1 MLHLTITGPRIF
13 ALLFALY
20 PVIDVLASRI
30 CQKHR
35 CIIGF
40 ACFLGVEALDLCL
53 TVFEQSSG
61 DLRGTVAGFSD
72 ATGAIRFS
80 SEQCPEEKR
89 IALAGAWGAARP
101 PNRGQGGGSSLAAG
115 GAQHEKIAPDLRIG
129 PDPVCVPSL
138 AAETWNV
145 GTWKTAQTIQPFL
158 YEPFANGATVKVH
171 PFTNPGDQK
180 AALLAGSLDMTG
192 TTLALAIQAASRGEP
207 IVLVASLGNKCSAL
221 VVKKGGVKSVGDLE
235 GKKIGYVPGTMHE
248 ILLRETLTRAGLN
261 PDKDA
266 KLVRIDFFDMGTAL
280 SRGDIDAYL
289 SGEPLPTLAKRQ
301 GYGEILAYP
310 YYGEGIGAINSGMIV
325 RRDFVEKKPER
336 VMEMLRAHRKATE
349 QCMSDKAFWLETS
362 SKMFGVE
369 LDVLRDAADNMELV
383 WDMDDTFMK
392 QLSALG
398 KRMLELGIIK
408 KEPDY
413 NALVDRRFVDALRQG
428 K

>member
-1 MLHLTITGPRIF
+1 MRKLLLTF
-13 ALLFALY
+13 
-20 PVIDVLASRI
+20 VLA
-30 CQKHR
+30 
-35 CIIGF
+35 
-40 ACFLGVEALDLCL
+40 L
-53 TVFEQSSG
+53 T
-61 DLRGTVAGFSD
+61 L
-72 ATGAIRFS
+72 
-80 SEQCPEEKR
+80 
-89 IALAGAWGAARP
+89 
-101 PNRGQGGGSSLAAG
+101 
-115 GAQHEKIAPDLRIG
+115 
-129 PDPVCVPSL
+129 CVPSL

-207 IVLVASLGNKCSAL
+207 IVLGRLARQQMFRACGE
-221 VVKKGGVKSVGDLE
+221 E
-235 GKKIGYVPGTMHE
+235 GRRQECRGSGRQKIGYVPGTMHE

-325 RRDFVEKKPER
+325 RRDFVEKNPER

-428 K
+428 Q